1 MSTSA
6 TTPKPRELVKLEV
19 DNDLSRATMTATI
32 AAIDAVTPDDIHALL
47 EASTI
52 GCGADYA
59 TIVAEL
65 AATPRRSAEQHP
77 QLN

>member
-6 TTPKPRELVKLEV
+6 TNPKPRELVRLEV
-19 DNDLSRATMTATI
+19 ANDLSRATMVATI
-32 AAIDAVTPDDIHALL
+32 AATDAITSDDIHALL

-59 TIVAEL
+59 TIIAEL
-65 AATPRRSAEQHP
+65 DAKPRPRAEQRP
-77 QLN
+77 